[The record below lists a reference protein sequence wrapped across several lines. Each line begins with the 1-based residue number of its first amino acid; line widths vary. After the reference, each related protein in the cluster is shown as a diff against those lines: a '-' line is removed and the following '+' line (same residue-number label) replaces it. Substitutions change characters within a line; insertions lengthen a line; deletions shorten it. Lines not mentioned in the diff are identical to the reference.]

1 MIIDFIN
8 MLTEAVETRTP
19 HPEDAIFAGSAAA
32 AQQIGGLKA
41 VVANPNNL
49 TIKWDGKPAL
59 IFGRDDD
66 GKLAVMDKYMF
77 DAGVMAKSV
86 EDWKKYDANK
96 ASGNLRGSLYDLLEV
111 IWPGLDAATRSSGF
125 FWGDLLYVGQLQ
137 PQQGKYVFRPNLV
150 EYRIPMNS
158 PLGKQIAGTVGGI
171 VVHQYFKQP
180 GGNPTQWN
188 GKGLTSVPGGV
199 AIISPTAGNRFTLKM
214 PVQQERAAEAALKK
228 YGAAVDELLGP
239 LPQSVRDRIKTYF
252 NKRITGQTREE
263 LHDWLAANI
272 SKVQYNALA
281 GDEHTGTLFA
291 QTADGQIVESPGYQG
306 LKAIWNGVY
315 AFKQSLAKQLAPQVG
330 GIEEYV
336 NGQPAGEGFV
346 FPTPQGLVKIV
357 DREVFS
363 AANFAKNP

>member
-1 MIIDFIN
+1 
-8 MLTEAVETRTP
+8 
-19 HPEDAIFAGSAAA
+19 
-32 AQQIGGLKA
+32 
-41 VVANPNNL
+41 
-49 TIKWDGKPAL
+49 
-59 IFGRDDD
+59 
-66 GKLAVMDKYMF
+66 
-77 DAGVMAKSV
+77 
-86 EDWKKYDANK
+86 
-96 ASGNLRGSLYDLLEV
+96 
-111 IWPGLDAATRSSGF
+111 
-125 FWGDLLYVGQLQ
+125 
-137 PQQGKYVFRPNLV
+137 
-150 EYRIPMNS
+150 
-158 PLGKQIAGTVGGI
+158 
-171 VVHQYFKQP
+171 
-180 GGNPTQWN
+180 
-188 GKGLTSVPGGV
+188 
-199 AIISPTAGNRFTLKM
+199 
-214 PVQQERAAEAALKK
+214 VQQERAADAAVRK
-228 YGAAVDELLGP
+228 YGAVVDELLAP

-291 QTADGQIVESPGYQG
+291 QGPDKQIVPSPGYTG
-306 LKAIWNGVY
+306 LTEIWNSVY